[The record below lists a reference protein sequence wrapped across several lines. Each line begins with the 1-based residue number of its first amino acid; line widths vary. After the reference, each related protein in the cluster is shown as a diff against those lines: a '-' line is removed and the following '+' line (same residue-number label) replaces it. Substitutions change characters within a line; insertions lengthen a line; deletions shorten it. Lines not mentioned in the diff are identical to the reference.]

1 MANADM
7 HVRLVWLFSRTRW
20 RAVWVRYWESQGI
33 SENEQMRMADDAAER
48 ESAGDRS
55 SASDD

>member
-7 HVRLVWLFSRTRW
+7 HVRLVWPFSRTRW

-48 ESAGDRS
+48 ESA
-55 SASDD
+55 SDD